1 MKTEIGWILVR
12 ARGERILSLELVDT
26 KAPEPPR
33 AVAARLEAYFA
44 GDLAALDALEVE
56 PEGTDFQRRVWAE
69 LRKIRPG
76 ETISYGELARRI
88 GRPRAVRA
96 CGRANATNPI
106 GLVIPCHR
114 VIGADGSLTGYAGG
128 IERKRWLLE
137 HERRYTALPAAQP
150 VLQAA
155 WKL

>member
-1 MKTEIGWILVR
+1 MKTEIGWIDVR
-12 ARGERILSLELVDT
+12 ARGERVLSLELVDT

-33 AVAARLEAYFA
+33 AVASRLEAYFG
-44 GDLAALDALEVE
+44 GDLAALDGIEVE
-56 PEGTDFQRRVWAE
+56 LEGTDFQRRVWAE
-69 LRKIRPG
+69 LRKIPAG
-76 ETISYGELARRI
+76 QTISYGELARRI

-96 CGRANATNPI
+96 CGRANATNPV
-106 GLVIPCHR
+106 GLVVPCHR

-128 IERKRWLLE
+128 IERKKWLLE